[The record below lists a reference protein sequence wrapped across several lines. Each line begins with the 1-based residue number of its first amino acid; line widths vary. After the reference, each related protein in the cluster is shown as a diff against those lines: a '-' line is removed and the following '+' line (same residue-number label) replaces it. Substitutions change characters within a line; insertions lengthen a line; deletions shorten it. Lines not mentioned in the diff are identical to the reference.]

1 MPYCSKTELV
11 DYLNFTDPQDPIRAV
26 VCPFAQ
32 DAGAGMGLPVFSLLF
47 FGAIGLGLTVR
58 VQHPAPLVV
67 AFVLT
72 AGVAA
77 LSLPGAGAQILAIV
91 LFFAIAG
98 VSLYLYQRA
107 QSSL

>member
-1 MPYCSKTELV
+1 MCQQYTELH
-11 DYLNFTDPQDPIRAV
+11 DALTNFSSASDAV
-26 VCPFAQ
+26 ICAFSA
-32 DAGAGMGLPVFSLLF
+32 DGGAGLGLPLFGLLVFSF
-47 FGAIGLGLTVR
+47 IGMGLTVR